1 MQDIEAR
8 RQVEDEREAR
18 DARRRER
25 QRRQRLQERRR
36 FMRHA
41 PSAPAMGVSEFLLG
55 VACVCAWGSRNFR
68 IVVNNYLFFRSSA
81 SCWRTRSGMARAP
94 RQLGR

>member
-68 IVVNNYLFFRSSA
+68 IVINNCLFFIGAQPCGGGRGAGWRGRRSS
-81 SCWRTRSGMARAP
+81 
-94 RQLGR
+94 

>member
-41 PSAPAMGVSEFLLG
+41 PSAPAMGVSEF
-55 VACVCAWGSRNFR
+55 SIN
-68 IVVNNYLFFRSSA
+68 SSL
-81 SCWRTRSGMARAP
+81 CMRVWI
-94 RQLGR
+94 

>member
-18 DARRRER
+18 IARWRER
-25 QRRQRLQERRR
+25 QSRQRLQERRR

-41 PSAPAMGVSEFLLG
+41 PSALAMGVSEFSLV
-55 VACVCAWGSRNFR
+55 VACAMCACACGFRNFR
-68 IVVNNYLFFRSSA
+68 IVVNNCFFF
-81 SCWRTRSGMARAP
+81 
-94 RQLGR
+94 L

>member
-8 RQVEDEREAR
+8 RHEEEERLAR

-25 QRRQRLQERRR
+25 QGWQCLQERRR

-41 PSAPAMGVSEFLLG
+41 LSAPAMGVSDFSLV
-55 VACVCAWGSRNFR
+55 VACVCAWRSRNFR
-68 IVVNNYLFFRSSA
+68 IVVNNYSFL
-81 SCWRTRSGMARAP
+81 
-94 RQLGR
+94 

>member
-18 DARRRER
+18 IARWRER
-25 QRRQRLQERRR
+25 QSRQRLQERRR

-41 PSAPAMGVSEFLLG
+41 PSAPAMGVSEF
-55 VACVCAWGSRNFR
+55 F
-68 IVVNNYLFFRSSA
+68 IRSSLCLRMEI
-81 SCWRTRSGMARAP
+81 S
-94 RQLGR
+94 